1 MQKQTLNA
9 LGIIFLLI
17 AAINTATGDVTLV
30 RFGPEGEEKPGI
42 IDSEGQLRDLS
53 GYVSEITPET
63 LSSAS
68 LDAIAQLSLDDLPS
82 VAGEPRLGVPLTGIG
97 KIIAIGFNYI
107 NHAAEMEVQL
117 PAEPLTFMKATSAL
131 TGPFDQIIQPR
142 NGLKLDYEAELVV
155 VIGSRAQYISE
166 EDVFD
171 HIAGYTVGHD
181 VSERAFQRERG
192 GQFTKGKSADTFA
205 PVGPYFVSADQ
216 IKDIQALSI
225 WSEVNG
231 EMRQQ
236 GSTADMVFGVREIVS
251 HLSQF
256 MTLNPGD
263 IIFTGTPAGV
273 GDGMDPPQ
281 YLKPGDVVRIGVE
294 GLGEQRQVIAPPR

>member
-30 RFGPEGEEKPGI
+30 RFGPKGEEKPGI

-256 MTLNPGD
+256 MTLYPGD

-281 YLKPGDVVRIGVE
+281 YLRPGDVVRIGVE

>member
-216 IKDIQALSI
+216 INDIQALSI

-256 MTLNPGD
+256 MTLYPGD

-281 YLKPGDVVRIGVE
+281 YLRPGDVVRIGVE